1 MEKKVREKDIENKIL
16 EAAIT
21 SKDEELD
28 EMRCGTA
35 KESKSDTPET
45 VEEQDNSCYRCEFV
59 GKTKAGLK
67 THITTTHIRI

>member
-1 MEKKVREKDIENKIL
+1 MKL
-16 EAAIT
+16 
-21 SKDEELD
+21 
-28 EMRCGTA
+28 RCGTA

-67 THITTTHIRI
+67 THITATHEYERRDLSHRA